1 VNIPIE
7 NIYYLLCYAWDCLEE
22 KDVVNVRALDSTNL
36 ADLFARVLTNGI
48 RHLLRRGLDRG
59 YLSYEEWTSRPR
71 GRIQVQE
78 LVARAGS
85 HTGRLPCNYDELSYD
100 VLHNRIL
107 KATMRRLLR
116 TRILAP
122 ETAEPL
128 ARILKLFSDVADIEL
143 STQTFGQVQLHRN
156 NRFYDFLLKVCE
168 LIHSETFV
176 SEETGASSFLDFVRD
191 EKQMAGLYEDF
202 IRNFYRHEI
211 EDLRTAREDIRWKW
225 TPKDTA
231 AADLLPK
238 MQTDVSLS
246 SPRGKMII
254 ECKYTPDATK
264 RHYDAEKLR
273 AAHLYQVNAYMQNLV
288 GPGSDACRMMLL
300 YPTVDSAISADYAH
314 EGNTISIRTINLN
327 QPWQGIDRDLR
338 ELVAEISTSA
348 MNEAQ
353 RTNEAISPG

>member
-1 VNIPIE
+1 MNIPIE

-22 KDVVNVRALDSTNL
+22 KDVVDVRALDSTSL

-71 GRIQVQE
+71 GRIHVQE
-78 LVARAGS
+78 LVVRAGS

-116 TRILAP
+116 TRVLAP

-128 ARILKLFSDVADIEL
+128 AHILRLFGDVTDIEL
-143 STQTFGQVQLHRN
+143 SSQTFGQVQLHRN
-156 NRFYDFLLKVCE
+156 NHFYDFLLKVCE

-176 SEETGASSFLDFVRD
+176 SEEAGTSSFLDFVRD

-202 IRNFYRHEI
+202 IRNFYRHEVK
-211 EDLRTAREDIRWKW
+211 DLRTAREDIRWKW
-225 TPKDTA
+225 TPKDAPA
-231 AADLLPK
+231 AALLPK

-246 SPRGKMII
+246 SSRGKMII

-273 AAHLYQVNAYMQNLV
+273 TAHLYQVNAYMQNLA
-288 GPGSDACRMMLL
+288 GPGSEECSMMLL

-314 EGNTISIRTINLN
+314 EGHTISIRTINLN
-327 QPWQGIDRDLR
+327 QPWQGIDHDLR
-338 ELVAEISTSA
+338 GLVAGISGASA
-348 MNEAQ
+348 TQDARQ
-353 RTNEAISPG
+353 VFPG